1 MSRRR
6 LSRRA
11 AGGGMAIALGLAILL
26 ALVGVWTWAGPGPA
40 AKSGDLTTVVL
51 EKGSGVG
58 QIGETLKD
66 AGVITSA
73 GLFAVAARLT
83 GAAAD
88 LKAGE
93 YEFRSGASM
102 AGVLA
107 DIRAGKVVRHQVT
120 IPEGWTSGMVLD
132 ALKAEGVLTG
142 AVEEPP
148 EGTILPDTYQFER
161 GETRSAVIRRMG
173 DAHAKLLAGLWTA
186 RQPGLPLETADEAV
200 ILASIVEKETAVAS
214 ERPRVAAVFVN
225 RLRLGMALQSDPT
238 IIYGITRGRPLG
250 RGIRASELAAATP
263 YNSYRM
269 VGLPPT
275 PIANPGREALAAVLN
290 PPRTDELF
298 FVADG
303 TGGHAFATTYEAHQ
317 RNVARWRAIER
328 EK

>member
-73 GLFAVAARLT
+73 GLFGVAARLT

-142 AVEEPP
+142 AIEEPP

-225 RLRLGMALQSDPT
+225 RLRLGMALQSNPT